1 MERLCSTD
9 EKPCGLKCNHKQC
22 LQRHAKGSI
31 SEQVGRNLKFVAF
44 QVSSLS
50 LFLWRKKAAQR
61 GTTDGETGR
70 GTGNEEKVS
79 MQTPS
84 KFEHRKWG

>member
-9 EKPCGLKCNHKQC
+9 EKPCGLKCNHKKC

-50 LFLWRKKAAQR
+50 LFLSGGRKLPREELRMGKQ
-61 GTTDGETGR
+61 DGE
-70 GTGNEEKVS
+70 
-79 MQTPS
+79 
-84 KFEHRKWG
+84 